1 MAKQAASKG
10 RILAIDD
17 DRRLL
22 ENFCLCLEAEGYRV
36 TTADNLAEGLKLAAT
51 QPFHVCLLDR
61 SIGQDSGLDAL
72 PRFRELAPQ
81 MRVIMVTAHAGVP
94 EAVRAIAEGASD
106 YLVKPCSP
114 EQLRIAVA
122 RQLDTRR
129 MLDRLDNL
137 ERESRPPPVALA
149 SMRASWRRMRT
160 SAS

>member
-1 MAKQAASKG
+1 MARGLPLKG

-22 ENFCLCLEAEGYRV
+22 ENFSLCLEQEGHRV
-36 TTADNLAEGLKLAAT
+36 TCVDNLADGLRLAAT
-51 QPFHVCLLDR
+51 LPFHVCLLDR
-61 SIGQDSGLDAL
+61 SLGSESGLDAL
-72 PRFRELAPQ
+72 PKFRELAPQ

-94 EAVRAIAEGASD
+94 EAVKAISEGACD

-129 MLDRLDNL
+129 LLDRLDIF
-137 ERESRPPPVALA
+137 ERESIAPALQV
-149 SMRASWRRMRT
+149 SSKNETMNRV
-160 SAS
+160 